1 MKLIQPLTLCFFV
14 DMDSQRD
21 GLNTS
26 SSNNGTAEPLGTAQ
40 DEINPPCIV
49 IYVVDP
55 FSSGYDSQD
64 DKRITCLALLRCY
77 SNILASIP
85 ESVRSNINFQIISME
100 SIMELGHSRD
110 RIRFSDE
117 MRCLALSIFSQ
128 CRRHIAHNANVK
140 SLTGFGTAANMEIF
154 LKNKDEKNRAAY
166 KLYTPPYILSGRHEK
181 SENTETFGTTS
192 IEQQSSIM
200 YCSYCLS
207 EDQRWLLAVATDD
220 RGELL
225 ETITINIDIPNRRRR
240 SKASARRMGLQ
251 KLMDFI
257 IGVISQSGQPWRI
270 VVGRIGRIGH
280 GELKGWSWLL
290 SKQNLLKAS
299 KQLKDICEQCSL
311 MYPHSVPSILSACLV
326 TLEPDSNLRVMP
338 DKFTPDERFSQTS
351 MQSPLSTPQ
360 DVTCTHILVFPTSAI
375 AQVSFFL
382 FGFST
387 FRN

>member
-1 MKLIQPLTLCFFV
+1 
-14 DMDSQRD
+14 MDSQRD

-77 SNILASIP
+77 SNILSSIP

-100 SIMELGHSRD
+100 SIMELGQSRD

-128 CRRHIAHNANVK
+128 CRRHISHNASVK

-375 AQVSFFL
+375 AQVRIFFC
-382 FGFST
+382 
-387 FRN
+387 